1 MTQVPAPTTTT
12 LAQPAASFAQPDI
25 KLYARL
31 AWRWLWLVVLCALVG
46 GVSAY
51 LVSLGMTPTYQAASK
66 VMINEARTPTSTNYN
81 DILAS
86 ERVARTYADLMRRE
100 TVLAEALVR
109 LGLDPLLADTEI
121 SAVTV
126 TPVRDTQLVA
136 LTVEGPNPQLV
147 AAVANTLPAVFV
159 DELRKI
165 QVSRFAESKVSLA
178 EQLEELNHQV
188 ETTKLQLAELEIQRT
203 AQEELEYTRLGSA
216 LAQYQ
221 SSYANLLQSYE
232 TLRLTEAQS
241 TDTIVLIEPAAIPDD
256 PVRPRVLVNTL
267 LAAVVAALGALGVV
281 FLIEYLDDRV
291 QTPEDLARIADVPV
305 LGAIGLT
312 QGQQRFRTL
321 RRGKASSGES
331 APAANLEGVQSL
343 LSVSDPRHPIVE
355 AYRRLRTNL
364 QFYNLDA
371 GLSALMVTSA
381 EAGEGKSLTS
391 ANLAV
396 VMAQSGAR
404 VILVDADLRKPRQHR
419 IFGLVRQPGLA
430 EGLRSGSFSPSLL
443 QEVPGVPNLRVLTSG
458 EIVPN
463 PAEVLGSQRMHQLVE
478 QLHAEADIL
487 IFDTPPLLAVT
498 DAQVVGHLVDG
509 ALLIINSQKTPA
521 GGIYRAVQSLLQVNV
536 PLMGAVL
543 NRLSGSGRAYY
554 YYYYYYNH
562 EYYQDTQEQPVEVES
577 LPATANSLKRRGRRS
592 MQQDRGQLLDPLG
605 AND

>member
-1 MTQVPAPTTTT
+1 
-12 LAQPAASFAQPDI
+12 
-25 KLYARL
+25 
-31 AWRWLWLVVLCALVG
+31 
-46 GVSAY
+46 
-51 LVSLGMTPTYQAASK
+51 
-66 VMINEARTPTSTNYN
+66 
-81 DILAS
+81 
-86 ERVARTYADLMRRE
+86 
-100 TVLAEALVR
+100 
-109 LGLDPLLADTEI
+109 
-121 SAVTV
+121 
-126 TPVRDTQLVA
+126 
-136 LTVEGPNPQLV
+136 
-147 AAVANTLPAVFV
+147 
-159 DELRKI
+159 
-165 QVSRFAESKVSLA
+165 
-178 EQLEELNHQV
+178 V

-203 AQEELEYTRLGSA
+203 TQEELEYTRLGSA

-241 TDTIVLIEPAAIPDD
+241 TDTIVLIEPATIPED

-305 LGAIGLT
+305 LGAIGIT
-312 QGQQRFRTL
+312 EN
-321 RRGKASSGES
+321 RRRSRKPQDGTGGEDP
-331 APAANLEGVQSL
+331 PAGGPEGVQAL
-343 LSVSDPRHPIVE
+343 ISVSDPRHPIVE

-371 GLSALMVTSA
+371 GLSSLMVTSA

-419 IFGLVRQPGLA
+419 IFGLMRQPGLA

-443 QEVPGVPNLRVLTSG
+443 QDAPSVPNLRVLTSG

-509 ALLIINSQKTPA
+509 ALLVINSQKTPA
-521 GGIYRAVQSLLQVNV
+521 GAIHRAVQSLLQVNV
-536 PLMGAVL
+536 PIMGAVL
-543 NRLSGSGRAYY
+543 NRLWGSGRAYY

-562 EYYQDTQEQPVEVES
+562 EYYHDTQEQPLEVEP
-577 LPATANSLKRRGRRS
+577 LPATANPPKRRGRRS
-592 MQQDRGQLLDPLG
+592 THQDRGQLLDPLG

>member
-1 MTQVPAPTTTT
+1 MTQAPASTITT
-12 LAQPAASFAQPDI
+12 LTQPAASFAQSDL

-46 GVSAY
+46 GTTAY

-86 ERVARTYADLMRRE
+86 ERVARTYADLMKRE
-100 TVLAEALVR
+100 TVLAEAFVR
-109 LGLDPLLADTEI
+109 QGLDPLLAETEV

-178 EQLEELNHQV
+178 EQLEELSHQV
-188 ETTKLQLAELEIQRT
+188 ETTKLQLVELEIQRT
-203 AQEELEYTRLGSA
+203 AQEELEYTRLSSA

-241 TDTIVLIEPAAIPDD
+241 TDTIVLIEPAAIPED

-312 QGQQRFRTL
+312 QGQGRFRKL
-321 RRGKASSGES
+321 HRGTALDGGL
-331 APAANLEGVQSL
+331 AQQPEGVQAL
-343 LSVSDPRHPIVE
+343 ISVSDPRHPIVE

-371 GLSALMVTSA
+371 GLSSLLVTSA
-381 EAGEGKSLTS
+381 EAGEGKSMTS

-404 VILVDADLRKPRQHR
+404 VIVVDADLRKPRQHR
-419 IFGLVRQPGLA
+419 IFGLMRQPGLTEA
-430 EGLRSGSFSPSLL
+430 LRSGSFSPSLL
-443 QEVPGVPNLRVLTSG
+443 QEAPGVPNLRVLTSG

-463 PAEVLGSQRMHQLVE
+463 PAEVLGSQRMRQLVE

-509 ALLIINSQKTPA
+509 ALLVINSQKTPA
-521 GGIYRAVQSLLQVNV
+521 GAIHRALQSLIQVNV
-536 PLMGAVL
+536 PIMGAVL

-562 EYYQDTQEQPVEVES
+562 AYYHDVEKPPVAVAPWLS
-577 LPATANSLKRRGRRS
+577 AANPFKRRSRRS
-592 MQQDRGQLLDPLG
+592 TRQDGSQLLDPLG